1 MRNRQAGRQARVET
15 FTALALAAAL
25 TLAMAAAAPAQQQ
38 QNCPDG
44 VTGSGTCVKS
54 GVANA
59 LRQRTVILSQPTLSW
74 TGLPQAQDVP
84 STLNPG
90 QDRQQS
96 LKNQLTATA
105 PAVSGGTSGT
115 AAVSGAFVPLPAG
128 VNPSSLNIP
137 GGFTVVSGGIR
148 LK

>member
-1 MRNRQAGRQARVET
+1 MRNRQAGQQARVET

-25 TLAMAAAAPAQQQ
+25 TLAVADAAPAQQQ

-90 QDRQQS
+90 RDRQQS
-96 LKNQLTATA
+96 LKDQLTATA
-105 PAVSGGTSGT
+105 PAVSGGSSSTAATSG
-115 AAVSGAFVPLPAG
+115 VFVPLPAG

-137 GGFTVVSGGIR
+137 GGFTVVPGGIR